1 MFKADDLPLRRR
13 TWLKLAA
20 IPKNRIGW
28 ELSDCTDVS
37 EQDLSNIREWLEN
50 AKNGSVIRAE
60 GLPSCGVGL
69 FLYGAP
75 GHGKTTLSLA
85 ILQEIIR
92 TFSMEN
98 FAVTDG
104 HTMAR
109 PAYFIQ
115 YSTLLELKGSMME
128 SPTSDEVRLWE
139 GILGECKE
147 DTYNVRV
154 LVIDDIGKEHTGSGS
169 SWHSAMLHHILR
181 TRFNNGLPTII
192 TSNLPDIS
200 KIYGEATDSFLNE
213 ACVVMRLQSRNG
225 DLRRG

>member
-1 MFKADDLPLRRR
+1 MFKSDELPLRRR

-28 ELSDCTDVS
+28 ELSDCDDIS
-37 EQDLSNIREWLEN
+37 PSDIADINQWLSHAR
-50 AKNGSVIRAE
+50 AGRVIRAE
-60 GLPSCGVGL
+60 GSKFCGLGL
-69 FLYGAP
+69 FLYGSP

-85 ILQEIIR
+85 ILQEVIR

-98 FAVTDG
+98 FSVAEG

-115 YSTLLELKGSMME
+115 YSTLLDLKGATMGD
-128 SPTSDEVRLWE
+128 PTPDEVRLWE
-139 GILGECKE
+139 GLLGECKE

-169 SWHSAMLHHILR
+169 QWHAAMLHHILR

-192 TSNLPDIS
+192 TSNLPDLS
-200 KIYGEATDSFLNE
+200 KIYGEATDSFIHE
-213 ACVVMRLQSRNG
+213 ACTVMRLQSRNG
-225 DLRRG
+225 DLRK